1 MFPPP
6 TGVEPSPEQVRE
18 LDDEFFSSDP
28 FGYFQARI
36 ESLVAYA
43 DGAVAQYQDGLGG
56 TYASRLRRAPEE
68 MLRATDDAREL
79 QVVTDALSLRQ
90 HAAEAL
96 VRLWAAVLETRHTA
110 PGEVSVWATL
120 ADGRIRTAEVLDQIG
135 STEGASDPDV
145 QLRLLVPGP
154 LIGRVKADPELQ
166 RAIGVLFTWL
176 EHAEHVLV
184 RGDIHLAAANNK
196 VKHGLAV
203 RPTNTLRVDFLPQD
217 AVPDPESI
225 SVSTLASGVPLFD
238 RPVVEYLARPTR
250 KEGLELTQ
258 LRLDAAT
265 LLTEATM
272 LATVHAAVFHVAA
285 ARYAASSR
293 TIESIVPYPKL
304 PLGPTPVELLGKA
317 VTGMRS
323 PVTLP
328 KGGGPPLRGPGIGF
342 NDRTFWNL
350 TVDYDGHRSGRLTDG

>member
-6 TGVEPSPEQVRE
+6 VGVEPSPDQVHE
-18 LDDEFFSSDP
+18 LDDELFSSDP

-43 DGAVAQYQDGLGG
+43 DGAVAHYGDGLGAE
-56 TYASRLRRAPEE
+56 YRSRLRRDPAE
-68 MLRATDDAREL
+68 MLRASEDARQL
-79 QVVTDALSLRQ
+79 QVVIDAVSLRQ

-96 VRLWAAVLETRHTA
+96 VRLWAAALETRHTA
-110 PGEVSVWATL
+110 PGEVSVWAVL
-120 ADGRIRTAEVLDQIG
+120 ADGQTQTAKVLEQIRDADRAI
-135 STEGASDPDV
+135 DPDV
-145 QLRLLVPGP
+145 QLSLMLPGP
-154 LIGRVKADPELQ
+154 LIARLEANLDLQ
-166 RAIGVLFTWL
+166 RAVGVLGEWL
-176 EHAEHVLV
+176 EHAGRLLV
-184 RGDIHLAAANNK
+184 RKDIHLAAANNK

-203 RPTNTLRVDFLPQD
+203 RPTNTLRVDILPAE

-225 SVSTLASGVPLFD
+225 PASTLASAIPLFD

-250 KEGLELTQ
+250 AEGLELTQ

-265 LLTEATM
+265 LLTETTM

-285 ARYAASSR
+285 ARYAESSP
-293 TIESIVPYPKL
+293 TIESIVPYPTL
-304 PLGPTPVELLGKA
+304 PLGPTPSELLGKG

-328 KGGGPPLRGPGIGF
+328 RGGGTLTRGPGIGL
-342 NDRTFWNL
+342 NDGSFRDL
-350 TVDYDGHRSGRLTDG
+350 TVDYASHRCARLTRD